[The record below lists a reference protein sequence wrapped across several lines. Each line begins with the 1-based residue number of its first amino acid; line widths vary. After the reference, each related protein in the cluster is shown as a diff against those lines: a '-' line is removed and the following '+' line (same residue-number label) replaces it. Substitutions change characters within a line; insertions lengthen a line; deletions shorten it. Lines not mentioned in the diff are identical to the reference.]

1 MQPWWRGHGRGY
13 GGVWPAT
20 RVFPE
25 GRGCTET
32 PHRVEDAV
40 LFRELCPQDRRQP
53 WVTSEW
59 ASWTAP
65 RGGLS
70 GRSLGEEEPVRDA
83 EQEEGETFAG
93 TAFEAEP

>member
-1 MQPWWRGHGRGY
+1 M
-13 GGVWPAT
+13 
-20 RVFPE
+20 RVFTE
-25 GRGCTET
+25 GGGCTET
-32 PHRVEDAV
+32 PHQVEDAV
-40 LFRELCPQDRRQP
+40 LFCELCPQDWRQP

-83 EQEEGETFAG
+83 EQGGGETFVG
-93 TAFEAEP
+93 TASEAEP